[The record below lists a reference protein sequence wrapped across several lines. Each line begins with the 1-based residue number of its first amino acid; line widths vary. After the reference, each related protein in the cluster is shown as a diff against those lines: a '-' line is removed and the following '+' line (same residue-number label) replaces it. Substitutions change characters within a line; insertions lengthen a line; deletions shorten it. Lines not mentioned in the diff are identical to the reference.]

1 VQQGDT
7 LNVVGS
13 DKTTTV
19 TGQYN
24 VTADARFSVTQGGD
38 LLDIQNGVLIHSAGP
53 ITVENNGC
61 HVTMNGGK
69 VEVSGASGLL
79 LKGGDDAWISLEN
92 GVVTI
97 HGTQKVVASGAS
109 SALELAKPG
118 AKVSGTKTT
127 LAAKGVNEISGAL
140 IKIN

>member
-1 VQQGDT
+1 
-7 LNVVGS
+7 
-13 DKTTTV
+13 
-19 TGQYN
+19 
-24 VTADARFSVTQGGD
+24 
-38 LLDIQNGVLIHSAGP
+38 
-53 ITVENNGC
+53 
-61 HVTMNGGK
+61 
-69 VEVSGASGLL
+69 VSGASGLL